1 MTNFIMGRLVVTRT
15 EITSFTKILFLMF
28 ISLLVFWLVGS
39 ILSSV
44 MKKRYKKQKK
54 NNKIWYLV
62 NMVVGII
69 SEISLL
75 LIGATLFIMLT
86 LLATIEAEVALKE
99 YALFIILVAIFSGI
113 LAYMGL
119 VLLSRVFLKK
129 KKRRK
134 IKYSEYI
141 VTLCIVSSIIFV
153 AMYLL
158 FPTSFKG
165 TALIFIISYF
175 FIFLVGILFQS
186 LSYQSREA
194 KRKEKRKKSKKTRKK
209 KIS

>member
-54 NNKIWYLV
+54 NNKIWYLI

-75 LIGATLFIMLT
+75 LTGATLFIMLT
-86 LLATIEAEVALKE
+86 LLATIEIEVALKE

-141 VTLCIVSSIIFV
+141 VTLCIISSIIFV

>member
-54 NNKIWYLV
+54 NNKIWYLI

-75 LIGATLFIMLT
+75 LTGATLFIMLT
-86 LLATIEAEVALKE
+86 LLATIEIEVALKE

>member
-1 MTNFIMGRLVVTRT
+1 
-15 EITSFTKILFLMF
+15 
-28 ISLLVFWLVGS
+28 
-39 ILSSV
+39 
-44 MKKRYKKQKK
+44 
-54 NNKIWYLV
+54 
-62 NMVVGII
+62 MVVGII

-75 LIGATLFIMLT
+75 LTGATLFIMLT
-86 LLATIEAEVALKE
+86 LLATIETEVALKE

-141 VTLCIVSSIIFV
+141 VTLCIISSIIFV

-194 KRKEKRKKSKKTRKK
+194 KRKNKRKKSKKTRKK
-209 KIS
+209 RIS

>member
-1 MTNFIMGRLVVTRT
+1 MTNFIMGRLVVTRV

-54 NNKIWYLV
+54 NNKIWYLI

-75 LIGATLFIMLT
+75 LTGATLFIMLT
-86 LLATIEAEVALKE
+86 LLATIEIEVALKE

>member
-1 MTNFIMGRLVVTRT
+1 MTNFIMGRLVVTRA

-28 ISLLVFWLVGS
+28 ISLLVFWLLGS

-54 NNKIWYLV
+54 NNKIWYLI

-86 LLATIEAEVALKE
+86 LLATIETEVALKE

-141 VTLCIVSSIIFV
+141 VTLCIISSIIFV

>member
-1 MTNFIMGRLVVTRT
+1 MTNFIMGRLVVTRV

-54 NNKIWYLV
+54 NNKIWYLI

-69 SEISLL
+69 SEILL
-75 LIGATLFIMLT
+75 LLTGATLFIMLT
-86 LLATIEAEVALKE
+86 LLATIEIEVALKE

>member
-54 NNKIWYLV
+54 NNKIWYLI

-75 LIGATLFIMLT
+75 LTGATLFIMLT
-86 LLATIEAEVALKE
+86 LLATIEIEVALKE

-194 KRKEKRKKSKKTRKK
+194 KRKEKRKK
-209 KIS
+209 I